1 MQRAS
6 RRPLDRIF
14 LRGSPQVDVRIR
26 MIETDLLSI
35 HETMSKMMGIE
46 ICVLTVR
53 ISHIKTT
60 LGPKRW
66 GMVITNTFHANRR
79 V

>member
-1 MQRAS
+1 
-6 RRPLDRIF
+6 
-14 LRGSPQVDVRIR
+14 
-26 MIETDLLSI
+26 MIETDLLLI